1 MILPDNAVKAIDW
14 LISIS
19 PRISIEQKQ
28 KKGSAAAATCSNSE
42 KPLIDEEL
50 SALPAHRGD
59 SHSISAHGFRMNT
72 REFDTRQNVQV
83 VTQVWLFEGTTQWS
97 AILNVLE

>member
-19 PRISIEQKQ
+19 PGIPIEQRQ
-28 KKGSAAAATCSNSE
+28 KKDSAAAATCSNSE
-42 KPLIDEEL
+42 KPVSDEEL

-59 SHSISAHGFRMNT
+59 SHSISAHGSRMNT

-83 VTQVWLFEGTTQWS
+83 VTQVRLFEGTTQRN
-97 AILNVLE
+97 AILNILE